1 MTMEQL
7 VHWLYPGCEQQEVLQ
22 ELEIIEEEI
31 LKQQSFEEQ
40 TFEQETV
47 DQCYEDMKLKLTV

>member
-7 VHWLYPGCEQQEVLQ
+7 VHWLYPGCEQQEVLH
-22 ELEIIEEEI
+22 ELEIIEEEF
-31 LKQQSFEEQ
+31 LEQQSFEEQ

-47 DQCYEDMKLKLTV
+47 DQMHCQEHI